1 MIIMPVTLKVRDVM
15 EGGVVVL
22 DGNLPAIEAL
32 KAMLK
37 NQVWSVVISIN
48 DIPSG
53 VVTDRDLLRRVVAK
67 GFDINKIPLKEI
79 MTSPLIT
86 ISPDE
91 TFGDAWKLMAE
102 KNIRRLYVVEKG
114 KIIGRVTQTGL
125 FNKLLE
131 VMMAISS
138 IKYLM

>member
-1 MIIMPVTLKVRDVM
+1 MPVTLKVRDVM

>member
-1 MIIMPVTLKVRDVM
+1 MPVALKVRDIM

-32 KAMLK
+32 KAMLE

-48 DIPSG
+48 DVPSG
-53 VVTDRDLLRRVVAK
+53 VVTERDLLRRVIAK
-67 GFDINKIPLKEI
+67 GFDINRILLKEI

-86 ISPDE
+86 ISSDATLAE
-91 TFGDAWKLMAE
+91 AWKLMTE

-131 VMMAISS
+131 VMIAISS